1 MDLKQLLAASVA
13 KIVEQ
18 FPKLSVEQLQELKA
32 LEQADP
38 SPRSTLIEAI
48 DKAVA
53 TLASPPA
60 EAPKATVPADWKHPD
75 YVGPLDCEKAAW
87 RNANLKPAEQ
97 GITK

>member
-18 FPKLSVEQLQELKA
+18 FPKLSTEQLQELKA

-53 TLASPPA
+53 ALVPPA
-60 EAPKATVPADWKHPD
+60 TEAPTTAAAPDWKNPD
-75 YVGPLDCEKAAW
+75 YIGPLDCEKAAW